1 MKQRSTLI
9 LTTIVTAFGL
19 TLLGGIAGRV
29 TTNANPVTPNT
40 VVETEQMPYQNGN
53 YQIQAQPAQAAPA
66 APVSQPTVAITPDKA
81 ALVAL
86 SNVSGGTL
94 LQTPELVDF
103 EGSVAYEVLLD
114 SGTLYIDA
122 NNGQVL
128 YNSLIVS
135 ASLPAYNGEEYEYE
149 DEEYEEYEED
159 EEEDDDDEYE
169 EYEDDDDD
177 YDD

>member
-19 TLLGGIAGRV
+19 TLLGGVAGRV
-29 TTNANPVTPNT
+29 ITNANPVTPNT
-40 VVETEQMPYQNGN
+40 VVETEQMPYQNAN
-53 YQIQAQPAQAAPA
+53 YQIQAQPAQAVPSAPA
-66 APVSQPTVAITPDKA
+66 SQSTVAITPDKA

-177 YDD
+177 DDD